1 MLKPLLQ
8 LALTGVILSFS
19 SFSSAAFCVPTD
31 VTWNGNAA
39 DDCEGPSDGNDTGRG
54 PQNTFNDTLPDD
66 GLWAGEGFTLL
77 TKSDSNPPK
86 TENSIGGVDFL
97 ISTSGGTNG
106 EWTLRWTEKVAGSLP
121 ITLDLIASVKGS
133 NAYTLFLFK
142 DLTFLT
148 VPFSGTGTFSTQSLR
163 TGGDQTPNLS
173 HMSIFGRIAIT
184 EEVPEPATVALL
196 GLGLIGIGFRRRF
209 MKS

>member
-19 SFSSAAFCVPTD
+19 SFSSAAFCTPED
-31 VTWNGNAA
+31 VAWNGNSA
-39 DDCEGPSDGNDTGRG
+39 DACAGPFNGNDTGG
-54 PQNTFNDTLPDD
+54 NQNTFGTNLPTK
-66 GLWAGEGFTLL
+66 GPWAGEDFTLL
-77 TKSDSNPPK
+77 TKSDSNPQK

-97 ISTSGGTNG
+97 ISTSSGTSG
-106 EWTLRWTEKVAGSLP
+106 VWTLSWTEKVAGSLP

-133 NAYTLFLFK
+133 SAYTLFLFK
-142 DLTFLT
+142 DLTFKT
-148 VPFSGTGTFSTQSLR
+148 VPLSGTGTFSTISLQ
-163 TGGDQTPNLS
+163 TNGDQTPNLS